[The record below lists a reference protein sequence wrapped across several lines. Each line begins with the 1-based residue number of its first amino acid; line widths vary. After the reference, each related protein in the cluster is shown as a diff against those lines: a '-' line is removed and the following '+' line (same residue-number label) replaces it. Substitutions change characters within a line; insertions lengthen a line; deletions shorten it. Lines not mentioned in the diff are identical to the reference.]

1 MPKLIHSTGI
11 LVKLLETIVDR
22 QFDNFSLRSH
32 RRLTLQYEKPRG
44 HLYSVPSNCR
54 ELIFREHLT
63 NADPQNSFING

>member
-1 MPKLIHSTGI
+1 MLDKL
-11 LVKLLETIVDR
+11 VECIVER
-22 QFDNFSLRSH
+22 QFDNFSVRSH

-54 ELIFREHLT
+54 ELILREHLT